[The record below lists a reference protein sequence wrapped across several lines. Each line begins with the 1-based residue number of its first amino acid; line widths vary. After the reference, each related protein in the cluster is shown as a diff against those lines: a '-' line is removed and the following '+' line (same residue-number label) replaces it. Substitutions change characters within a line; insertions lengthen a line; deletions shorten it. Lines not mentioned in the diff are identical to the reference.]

1 MMSSELNGEVAGLIS
16 RLQHRVT
23 TDPKMAS
30 VLGRDT
36 KDQSRDLILS
46 GIEDAIIGL
55 VMLHVQVRRELSR
68 NPADS

>member
-1 MMSSELNGEVAGLIS
+1 MMSSELNGEIAGLIS
-16 RLQHRVT
+16 RLQRRVT
-23 TDPKMAS
+23 TDAKMAS

-36 KDQSRDLILS
+36 KDQSKDLILS

-68 NPADS
+68 SPGDG

>member
-1 MMSSELNGEVAGLIS
+1 MMSSDLNGEVAGLIS
-16 RLQHRVT
+16 RLQHRVR
-23 TDPKMAS
+23 TDPKMIP

-36 KDQSRDLILS
+36 TDQSKGLILS

-68 NPADS
+68 GTTDQ